1 MYPTQHFTP
10 LQTIFGAGYVAAQH
24 ADEAQ
29 GYLPPSEPREFAV
42 NFDELLKTLRAA
54 LSLR

>member
-1 MYPTQHFTP
+1 MYPTQNFTP
-10 LQTIFGAGYVAAQH
+10 LQTIFGAGYVAEQH